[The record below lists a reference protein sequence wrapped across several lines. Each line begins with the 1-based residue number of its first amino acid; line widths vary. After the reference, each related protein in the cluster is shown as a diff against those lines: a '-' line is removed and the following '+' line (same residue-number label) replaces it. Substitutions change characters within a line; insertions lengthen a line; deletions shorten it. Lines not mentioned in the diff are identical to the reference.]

1 MVLSSTHHPLTTVS
15 NRNPKAALF
24 WFLFLSIS
32 YASERSTFKLL
43 VDRVGPFRLFSVE
56 LILGGHA
63 LLTGI
68 GMGLGFLWNRS
79 SSNEHGR
86 NGIGLG
92 LPLADVGLMAVLDT
106 VYLLLAVISGAHV
119 PPVLTVVLVQTT
131 IPLTACFTQCVHP
144 DGRCSRRERQDD
156 TTKSVGR
163 SPNVPPHAANQNGST
178 VSSGNVHIISN
189 PASDFRSVYSVSFPE
204 ISSIPAQPTQVPPP
218 VKGWGGLS
226 KYHIIGTA
234 VMFLAI
240 FIGLTPAVL
249 SLNQILITKKDA
261 MPERTAYN
269 TIIYCLASIPAAVS
283 QLYKEH
289 TLTQLRQPVDRDTLN
304 LVLSI
309 FQLLFAI
316 IVSPLAYGLQGMGA
330 GDNWT
335 SLYPSKSIGD
345 NFHHGLR
352 CFAGILDE
360 STMKEGYPEP
370 ATCRWSLLLVFG
382 HALSIVM
389 VGISCDKLAAATKV
403 MYRGVSFGIIC
414 SVIFMFV
421 YQISDKWCEYGPL
434 VSLFHLTSTALLIV
448 GAEVYHRVSLAD
460 STFETVYPSIDL
472 FVEGDGI
479 EH

>member
-1 MVLSSTHHPLTTVS
+1 MKCSTSNNPGVS
-15 NRNPKAALF
+15 H
-24 WFLFLSIS
+24 
-32 YASERSTFKLL
+32 L
-43 VDRVGPFRLFSVE
+43 VSDQV
-56 LILGGHA
+56 
-63 LLTGI
+63 
-68 GMGLGFLWNRS
+68 
-79 SSNEHGR
+79 
-86 NGIGLG
+86 
-92 LPLADVGLMAVLDT
+92 MAVFDT

-144 DGRCSRRERQDD
+144 DGRCSGRERQDD
-156 TTKSVGR
+156 EKDSGR
-163 SPNVPPHAANQNGST
+163 SPNVPPHAANQNGSS
-178 VSSGNVHIISN
+178 VSGNVHIISSSS
-189 PASDFRSVYSVSFPE
+189 ADLRDVYNAFPE
-204 ISSIPAQPTQVPPP
+204 ISSISAQPTQVPPP
-218 VKGWGGLS
+218 VRGWGGLS
-226 KYHIIGTA
+226 KYHIIGTG

-316 IVSPLAYGLQGMGA
+316 IVSPLAYGLQGMG
-330 GDNWT
+330 GGESWT
-335 SLYPSKSIGD
+335 SLYPSKSIGA
-345 NFHHGLR
+345 NFHHGLL
-352 CFAGILDE
+352 CFTGILEE

-370 ATCRWSLLLVFG
+370 ATCRWSLVLVFG
-382 HALSIVM
+382 HVLSIIM

-421 YQISDKWCEYGPL
+421 YQIRDQWCEYGPVSAL
-434 VSLFHLTSTALLIV
+434 DCVSLILRTARTPALTPSSLHAKSNLFSLYRSFTLQAQRFLLLVRRFIT
-448 GAEVYHRVSLAD
+448 E
-460 STFETVYPSIDL
+460 
-472 FVEGDGI
+472 
-479 EH
+479 

>member
-1 MVLSSTHHPLTTVS
+1 MVNCS
-15 NRNPKAALF
+15 NPN
-24 WFLFLSIS
+24 
-32 YASERSTFKLL
+32 
-43 VDRVGPFRLFSVE
+43 
-56 LILGGHA
+56 ILG
-63 LLTGI
+63 LSQ
-68 GMGLGFLWNRS
+68 MYS
-79 SSNEHGR
+79 
-86 NGIGLG
+86 
-92 LPLADVGLMAVLDT
+92 VQVMAVLDT
-106 VYLLLAVISGAHV
+106 VYLLLAVTSGAHV

-144 DGRCSRRERQDD
+144 DGRCARREQQEDAKD
-156 TTKSVGR
+156 SGR
-163 SPNVPPHAANQNGST
+163 PPNVQPHATSQNCS
-178 VSSGNVHIISN
+178 SASGNVHIISN
-189 PASDFRSVYSVSFPE
+189 PSASDLINVSFPE

-218 VKGWGGLS
+218 VRGWGGLS
-226 KYHIIGTA
+226 KYHIIGTG

-249 SLNQILITKKDA
+249 SLNQILITKKEA

-316 IVSPLAYGLQGMGA
+316 IVSPLAYGLQGMGD

-345 NFHHGLR
+345 NFHHGLM
-352 CFAGILDE
+352 CFAGVLDE

-414 SVIFMFV
+414 
-421 YQISDKWCEYGPL
+421 
-434 VSLFHLTSTALLIV
+434 
-448 GAEVYHRVSLAD
+448 R
-460 STFETVYPSIDL
+460 
-472 FVEGDGI
+472 
-479 EH
+479 